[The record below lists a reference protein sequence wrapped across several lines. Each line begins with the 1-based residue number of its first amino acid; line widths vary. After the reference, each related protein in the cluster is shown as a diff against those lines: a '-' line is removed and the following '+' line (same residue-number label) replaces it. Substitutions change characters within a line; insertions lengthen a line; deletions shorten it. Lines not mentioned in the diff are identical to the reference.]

1 MKQRTIEDGQTTIE
15 LYAED
20 AIGSDPMAWL
30 AKQAKDGM
38 VLLAHADDGVSWGQV
53 KSGGLSFPT
62 VALHGQPVLR
72 KETLQMAR
80 LFDSQDETYL
90 WRTGEDRWRGRQIR
104 DGRGE
109 RRLRYFDEA
118 QILWGTRV
126 EAIEADFVRV
136 AEGEQGLRHAPPLKL
151 DLEDWQDAHPLRLG
165 VRHYLTEDDE
175 GWLRVSMSRLTG
187 VRKEG

>member
-1 MKQRTIEDGQTTIE
+1 MKQRTIEQGQVTVE
-15 LYAED
+15 VCAED
-20 AIGSDPMAWL
+20 AVGSDPVAWL
-30 AKQAKDGM
+30 IQQAKDGM
-38 VLLAHADDGVSWGQV
+38 VLLAHADDGVIWSEA
-53 KSGGLSFPT
+53 KRDGLMFPSN
-62 VALHGQPVLR
+62 ALHAQPVLR

-80 LFDSQDETYL
+80 LFDNEGETYL
-90 WRTGEDRWRGRQIR
+90 WRTGEGRWRGRHIK

-109 RRLRYFDEA
+109 LRLRYYDEA

-126 EAIEADFVRV
+126 EAVEVGFVCV

-151 DLEDWQDAHPLRLG
+151 DLQDWKDAHPLRLG
-165 VRHYLTEDDE
+165 VRHYLAEDDE